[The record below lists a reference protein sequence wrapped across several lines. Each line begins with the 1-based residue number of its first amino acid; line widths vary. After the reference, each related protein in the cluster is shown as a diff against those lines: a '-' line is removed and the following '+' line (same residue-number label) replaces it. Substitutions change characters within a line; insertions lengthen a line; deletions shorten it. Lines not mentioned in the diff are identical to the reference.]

1 MNRSKSHE
9 IHSRAKQVIPGGV
22 NSPVRAF
29 SAVGGTPVVIA
40 RGEGCRVWDVDGNE
54 YIDYIGSWGPL
65 IFGHAHPDIVQ
76 VICATAQLGTSFG
89 ALTEREVIFADQLC
103 ALVPCMEMVRL
114 VNSGTEAVMSAI
126 RLARAA
132 TGRNLVIKFD
142 GGYHGHSDGLMVKAG
157 SGLATQGILNSP
169 GVPDEIAACTI
180 SIPFNDLQ
188 ALKKI
193 LDERGSEVACL
204 IGEPV
209 PANMG
214 VIIPEENYWENVKD
228 YLHAVGALLIFDEV
242 ITGFRLSPGGGQEW
256 SGVTPDLCTLGKI
269 IGGGLPVGA
278 YGGRK
283 NLMELV
289 APCGSVYQAGT
300 LSGNPLAVTAGMEML
315 NILQTLNPYHELE
328 RKTRK
333 LTDGIINAAREA
345 KVLVSINQVG
355 SLFTIFFTDAPVTDY
370 KSALTANTKKFA
382 AFFHACINRGL
393 LLPPSQFEALFVS
406 TAHDD
411 NDIDCTIAIM
421 QEALFEVAK

>member
-1 MNRSKSHE
+1 
-9 IHSRAKQVIPGGV
+9 
-22 NSPVRAF
+22 VRAF
-29 SAVGGTPVVIA
+29 SAVGGTPVVIS
-40 RGEGCRVWDVDGNE
+40 RGAGCRVWDVDGNE

-65 IFGHAHPDIVQ
+65 ILGHAHPQIVQ
-76 VICATAQLGTSFG
+76 AICATAQMGTSFG

-103 ALVPCMEMVRL
+103 AAVPCLEMVRL

-132 TGRNLVIKFD
+132 TGRKLVIKFD

-157 SGLATQGILNSP
+157 SGLVTQGILNSP

-180 SIPFNDLQ
+180 SIPFNDLP
-188 ALKKI
+188 ALKKL

-214 VIIPEENYWENVKD
+214 VIIPDENYWQNVRD
-228 YLHAVGALLIFDEV
+228 SLHAVGALLIFDEV

-256 SGVTPDLCTLGKI
+256 SCVTPDLCTLGKI

-283 NLMELV
+283 DLMELI

-300 LSGNPLAVTAGMEML
+300 LSGNPLAVAAGLEML
-315 NILQTLNPYHELE
+315 KQLQILNPYHELE
-328 RKTRK
+328 RKTSK
-333 LTDGIINAAREA
+333 LASGIKKAAMEA
-345 KVLVSINQVG
+345 KVPVTINQAG
-355 SLFTIFFTDAPVTDY
+355 SLFTIFFTDVPVTDY
-370 KSALTANTKKFA
+370 QSALTSDTRKFA
-382 AFFHACINRGL
+382 AFFNAVLTRGL

-406 TAHDD
+406 TAHSDD
-411 NDIDCTIAIM
+411 DINSTISIM
-421 QEALFEVAK
+421 REALFEVAK